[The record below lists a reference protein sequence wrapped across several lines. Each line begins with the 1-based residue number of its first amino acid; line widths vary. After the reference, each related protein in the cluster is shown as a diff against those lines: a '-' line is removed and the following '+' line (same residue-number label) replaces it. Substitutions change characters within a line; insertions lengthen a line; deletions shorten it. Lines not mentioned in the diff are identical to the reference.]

1 MRAAPRAWPDSCGVP
16 AKSGGSNSE
25 RITMIQSTNSHVPS
39 RHGPDDDQDIRDMS
53 MVLLRKYGLSAFGVA
68 ADFAAE
74 HRTIGD
80 MARARLWDNVCRRLS
95 KTRTLS

>member
-1 MRAAPRAWPDSCGVP
+1 
-16 AKSGGSNSE
+16 
-25 RITMIQSTNSHVPS
+25 
-39 RHGPDDDQDIRDMS
+39 MS